1 MKLTIAT
8 VALKDF
14 EDSLQM
20 SIRPSGGG
28 FPASASIYVS
38 QDTGSFVGGSRDA
51 LLTVCEK
58 HDPL

>member
-1 MKLTIAT
+1 MKHTIAT

-20 SIRPSGGG
+20 SILPSGGG

-38 QDTGSFVGGSRDA
+38 QDTGSFVGGSKDA
-51 LLTVCEK
+51 RLTVCE
-58 HDPL
+58 

>member
-1 MKLTIAT
+1 MKHTIAT

-20 SIRPSGGG
+20 SILPSGGG

-38 QDTGSFVGGSRDA
+38 QDTGSFVGGSKDA
-51 LLTVCEK
+51 RLTVCEQHK
-58 HDPL
+58 SL